1 MEVHEPNHQHS
12 HDSSS
17 EQPILQSDSNVLS
30 SHPFGDGRRLT
41 ELPEYQELTTD

>member
-1 MEVHEPNHQHS
+1 MEVHEPNHQNP

-17 EQPILQSDSNVLS
+17 KQPILRSYSNILS

-41 ELPEYQELTTD
+41 ELPEYQELTSD